1 MFTICQLI
9 VYNWKA
15 NRAGITKP
23 FTIDPID
30 RHLRIIDM
38 LAGGMI

>member
-1 MFTICQLI
+1 MFIICQLI
-9 VYNWKA
+9 VYNLKVS
-15 NRAGITKP
+15 RAGITKRLN
-23 FTIDPID
+23 IDPVD